1 MPIITL
7 PNPVRVLVADDHPVV
22 RLGLQHLLGQHDH
35 FKVVGLAANGL
46 ETLQL
51 AATVGPHL
59 VLLDV
64 DMPGPTVEAGHTW
77 ALVASLRQTVP
88 GLRVIIFTA
97 YNNEEVFNQAISAG
111 VEGFISKENLFDD
124 LMEGLQA
131 VARGQQYYSPMF
143 SSFLHR
149 RLQAQ
154 RVQQLRDREKATLD
168 NQLTRTE
175 KRVLRLVAESKT
187 SHQIADELF
196 VSVKTVDNHRT
207 HICKKLGLQ
216 GKNSLLKF
224 ALEHRAWWE
233 HEGD

>member
-1 MPIITL
+1 
-7 PNPVRVLVADDHPVV
+7 VADDHPVV
-22 RLGLQHLLGQHDH
+22 RLGLQHLLGQHEG
-35 FKVVGLAANGL
+35 FAVVGLAANGH

-51 AATVGPHL
+51 AVSASPHL

-64 DMPGPTVEAGHTW
+64 DMPGPTAETEEPW
-77 ALVASLRQTVP
+77 ALVARLREAVP
-88 GLRVIIFTA
+88 GVRVIIFTA

-124 LMEGLQA
+124 LLEGLQA

-143 SSFLHR
+143 STFLHR
-149 RLQAQ
+149 RLQGHQAQ
-154 RVQQLRDREKATLD
+154 QQRDREKASLE
-168 NQLTRTE
+168 NLLTRAE
-175 KRVLRLVAESKT
+175 KRILRLVAESKT

-196 VSVKTVDNHRT
+196 VSVKTIDNHRT

-224 ALEHRAWWE
+224 ALEHRTLW
-233 HEGD
+233 DSDD